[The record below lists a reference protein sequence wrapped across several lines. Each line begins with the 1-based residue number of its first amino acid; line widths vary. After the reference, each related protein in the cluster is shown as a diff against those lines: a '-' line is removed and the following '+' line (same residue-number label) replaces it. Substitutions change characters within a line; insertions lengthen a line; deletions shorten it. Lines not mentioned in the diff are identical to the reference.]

1 MLATALDLKDAYG
14 VDVDIFHTF
23 DDGGKKGSLPLLS
36 YHEWCDGLTGVRA
49 ALTKRV
55 IALPRQK
62 PIHPH
67 PRLLK

>member
-36 YHEWCDGLTGVRA
+36 YHEWCDGLTG
-49 ALTKRV
+49 
-55 IALPRQK
+55 
-62 PIHPH
+62 
-67 PRLLK
+67 